1 MMLIPNI
8 GRELINTGSIAQCIA
23 QATDVAIP
31 NASQLIFIFIFKEG
45 QR

>member
-1 MMLIPNI
+1 M
-8 GRELINTGSIAQCIA
+8 A

-31 NASQLIFIFIFKEG
+31 NASQLIFIFIFKER